1 MGVVRP
7 AVEWRQAELP
17 QPPPY
22 TLRNVFRVIGPGAIF
37 LGLALGSGD
46 WILGPA
52 ATTRWGPGIL
62 WICTLSVLLQA
73 LLNTEMA
80 RYTLA
85 TGEPIFAGFMRLAP
99 GPRVWGPV
107 YALLHLAQVGW
118 PGWALAAAS
127 ALTAA
132 FLGRVP
138 RPNDRAVILGL
149 GYAIFL
155 GAVAVTVLGGR
166 ARKTVEWAEWLL
178 MAWTLLFL
186 ATLAYLLVPW
196 SVWRAVATGFVVPS
210 LPVDRDVRNWVLLT
224 AFAAYSGAGGT
235 INAALT
241 QWLRDKG
248 FGMGGT
254 VEGQAVELGGEIV
267 RFARDGKTFAPTEA
281 NLDKW
286 RQWWRY
292 LRMDFWYLWTVGCLV
307 SMALPVLLAAHFA
320 VAGEAWSGFGAPT
333 WLAQAIGWRSGLVL
347 WTLALLTGVAV
358 LGLTQVGIAVG
369 FTRSVTDILWT
380 AVARSR
386 APGSELAASGL
397 YYSVLV
403 AFAIA
408 GCLAM
413 TLADPLRLIVI
424 GANVAALN
432 FVVLSVHTVWVNRTL
447 LPRELRPSLWRE
459 IGVLAC
465 GIFFAALLVQVLK
478 DPARLRALWG

>member
-1 MGVVRP
+1 MTQET
-7 AVEWRQAELP
+7 EWRQADLP

-22 TLRNVFRVIGPGAIF
+22 TLRNIVRVIGPGAIF
-37 LGLALGSGD
+37 LGLSLGSGD

-52 ATTRWGPGIL
+52 ATARWGPGIL

-85 TGEPIFAGFMRLAP
+85 TGEPVFAGFMRLAP
-99 GPRVWGPV
+99 GPRLWGPV

-138 RPNDRAVILGL
+138 RPQDQAVILGL

-155 GAVAVTVLGGR
+155 GAVAVTVLGER
-166 ARKTVEWAEWLL
+166 ARRTVEWAEWLL
-178 MAWTLLFL
+178 MAWTLVFL
-186 ATLAYLLVPW
+186 ATLAYVLVPW
-196 SVWRAVATGFVVPS
+196 SVWRAVGVGFVSPA
-210 LPVDRDVRNWVLLT
+210 LPADRDVRNWVLLA

-235 INAALT
+235 INAAST

-254 VEGQAVELGGEIV
+254 VEGWPVVVGGETL
-267 RFARDGKTFAPTEA
+267 RFARDGRTFAPTA
-281 NLDKW
+281 VNLDKW
-286 RQWWRY
+286 MQWWRY
-292 LRMDFWYLWTVGCLV
+292 LRMDFWYLWTAGCLV
-307 SMALPVLLAAHFA
+307 AMALPALLAAHFA
-320 VAGEAWSGFGAPT
+320 GAGDTWSGVAAPT

-347 WTLALLTGVAV
+347 WTLALLTGFGI

-380 AVARSR
+380 ARARSR
-386 APGSELAASGL
+386 PPGSEGAAAPL
-397 YYSVLV
+397 YYAVLIT
-403 AFAIA
+403 FAIA

-413 TLADPLRLIVI
+413 TLGDPFRLIVI

-432 FVVLSVHTVWVNRTL
+432 FVVLSLHTLWLNRAL
-447 LPRELRPSLWRE
+447 LPPELRPSRWRE
-459 IGVLAC
+459 AGVLAC
-465 GIFFAALLVQVLK
+465 GVFFAWLLVQVLK
-478 DPARLRALWG
+478 DPARLRALFG

>member
-1 MGVVRP
+1 MRAP
-7 AVEWRQAELP
+7 VEWQRSELP
-17 QPPPY
+17 LPPPY
-22 TLRNVFRVIGPGAIF
+22 TLHNVIRVIGPGAIL
-37 LGLALGSGD
+37 LGLSLGSGD

-52 ATTRWGPGIL
+52 ATARWGPRIL
-62 WICTLSVLLQA
+62 WICTLSVILQA

-85 TGEPIFAGFMRLAP
+85 TGEPIFAGFMRLPP
-99 GPRVWGPV
+99 GPRIWGPA
-107 YALLHLAQVGW
+107 YALLHLGQVGW

-132 FLGRVP
+132 FLGRQP
-138 RPNDRAVILGL
+138 RPDDQSVILGL

-155 GAVAVTVLGGR
+155 GAVAVTVLGAR
-166 ARKTVEWAEWLL
+166 ARRTVEWIEWLL
-178 MAWTLLFL
+178 MSWTLLFL
-186 ATLAYLLVPW
+186 AALAYVFVPW
-196 SVWRAVATGFVVPS
+196 GVWRAVGTGFVSPT
-210 LPVDRDVRNWVLLT
+210 LPADPDVRNWVLLA

-254 VEGQAVELGGEIV
+254 IEGRTVVLGGEV
-267 RFARDGKTFAPTEA
+267 LRLARDGKTFEPTSA
-281 NLDKW
+281 NLEKW

-292 LRMDFWYLWTVGCLV
+292 LRTDFWFLWTAGCLV
-307 SMALPVLLAAHFA
+307 SMALPALLAAQFA
-320 VAGEAWSGFGAPT
+320 GSGEAWSGFGAPT

-347 WTLALLTGVAV
+347 WTLTLLTGFAI
-358 LGLTQVGIAVG
+358 LGLTQVGIVTG
-369 FTRSVTDILWT
+369 FVRSVTDILWT
-380 AVARSR
+380 ARARSR
-386 APGSELAASGL
+386 PPGHPVAAGGL
-397 YYSVLV
+397 YYAVLV

-413 TLADPLRLIVI
+413 TLADPFRLIVI

-432 FVVLSVHTVWVNRTL
+432 FVALSLHTLWVNRVL
-447 LPRELRPSLWRE
+447 LPPELRPSRWRE

-465 GIFFAALLVQVLK
+465 GVFFAALLVQILK
-478 DPARLRALWG
+478 DPARLRALFG